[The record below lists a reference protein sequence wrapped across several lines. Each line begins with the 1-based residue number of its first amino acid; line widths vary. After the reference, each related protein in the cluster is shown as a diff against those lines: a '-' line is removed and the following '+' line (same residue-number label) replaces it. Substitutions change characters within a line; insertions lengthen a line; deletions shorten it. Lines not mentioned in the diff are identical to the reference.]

1 MYRDMSID
9 IVGRKG
15 KPVVGKDGE
24 NVIVEEQKQQPQS
37 SFYGCDI
44 AQEIA
49 EKNRELQEEK
59 PIVDYSANIH
69 ADEDIETV
77 EEPEVIE
84 TDDGD
89 SEIVSDAGDMNDLAR
104 RMMTGQFNDHNEED
118 NNSEP
123 EDQDVR
129 AEDLV
134 EIVPRSDVEIEDNTI
149 DNKEETVSP
158 EFL

>member
-1 MYRDMSID
+1 M
-9 IVGRKG
+9 
-15 KPVVGKDGE
+15 
-24 NVIVEEQKQQPQS
+24 
-37 SFYGCDI
+37 
-44 AQEIA
+44 
-49 EKNRELQEEK
+49 
-59 PIVDYSANIH
+59 
-69 ADEDIETV
+69 
-77 EEPEVIE
+77 IE

-118 NNSEP
+118 SNSEP

-129 AEDLV
+129 AEEEDLV
-134 EIVPRSDVEIEDNTI
+134 EIVPRSDVEVEDNTI